1 MKEIKGNNLNILLT
15 TVTSKLIGSER
26 LTVKTGKDIASLVFT
41 GPREPVSTDEESI
54 NNEEKLLNF
63 SLLM

>member
-1 MKEIKGNNLNILLT
+1 M
-15 TVTSKLIGSER
+15 TVTPKLIGSER
-26 LTVKTGKDIASLVFT
+26 LTVKTGKDITSLVFT